1 LKTGTKKLYE
11 AMFLINPAEAAS
23 DWEGVNKTIKAILEK
38 ADAEI
43 VSMRKWDERKLAYNI
58 KGQSR
63 GTYILCYFKAEGDKI
78 REIERDVQ
86 LSERI
91 MRALILNAEQ
101 QTKED
106 IEKDT
111 PATLAERQGLR
122 LGTPH
127 GGPPTEAGKPAGE
140 TTLLRSGSYAGQAEG
155 LSAEHFDGE
164 PLSTVE
170 PLSRS
175 PEKSEEAAVRTPVL
189 GSSPGHSTELGRSPT
204 EGGSKKSEGSHGQ

>member
-1 LKTGTKKLYE
+1 MKTGTKKLYE

-111 PATLAERQGLR
+111 PATLAERQGR
-122 LGTPH
+122 
-127 GGPPTEAGKPAGE
+127 PPTEAGKPAVDLAIPNGSRE
-140 TTLLRSGSYAGQAEG
+140 TTPLRSGSYAGQAE
-155 LSAEHFDGE
+155 A
-164 PLSTVE
+164 
-170 PLSRS
+170 
-175 PEKSEEAAVRTPVL
+175 EKSEHLKETAVQTSKESEESGAGERIERDGP
-189 GSSPGHSTELGRSPT
+189 PT
-204 EGGSKKSEGSHGQ
+204 

>member
-111 PATLAERQGLR
+111 PAMLAERQGLR

-127 GGPPTEAGKPAGE
+127 GGPPTEAGKLAVDLAIPNSARGRLTAGSHE
-140 TTLLRSGSYAGQAEG
+140 TTEA
-155 LSAEHFDGE
+155 
-164 PLSTVE
+164 
-170 PLSRS
+170 
-175 PEKSEEAAVRTPVL
+175 EKSEETAVRT
-189 GSSPGHSTELGRSPT
+189 
-204 EGGSKKSEGSHGQ
+204 SKESVQE